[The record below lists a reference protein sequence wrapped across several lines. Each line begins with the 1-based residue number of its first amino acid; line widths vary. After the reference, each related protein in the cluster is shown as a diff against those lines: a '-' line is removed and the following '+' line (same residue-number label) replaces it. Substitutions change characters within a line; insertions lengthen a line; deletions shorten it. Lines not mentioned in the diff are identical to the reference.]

1 MHSMRARLTFFLL
14 TIWCLP
20 ALAEFPVKP
29 IRLLVGYSPGG
40 PNDTQARL
48 IGQRLA
54 ANLGQPV
61 VVDNRAGADGIIA
74 ADMVAR
80 SHPDGYTLIL
90 VSAGHAI
97 SHNFHRSMP
106 FDPVRD
112 FQPIILLS
120 TSPFVLV
127 THPSLKAQS
136 VAELI
141 TLARAQPGKLIY
153 GSAGNGSSLHL
164 AAALFNTL
172 AGTSMVHVPYKGGA
186 PATTDLLAGHVQMI
200 FNNVVS
206 SIPHVRSG
214 RLRALGVTSATRS
227 PVVPEA
233 PAIAETLPG
242 YEVNAWYG
250 ILGPAKMPPALALQ
264 LNAEIGKVLGSADI
278 RDKMRAAGLDIA
290 GGASERLRKH
300 IETEYAKWAKVVK
313 EAGIRTD

>member
-1 MHSMRARLTFFLL
+1 MYRLIALLVGFLSFGFA
-14 TIWCLP
+14 P
-20 ALAEFPVKP
+20 SAASFPTKP

-48 IGQRLA
+48 VGQRLA

-74 ADMVAR
+74 ADAVAR
-80 SHPDGYTLIL
+80 ATPDGYTLIL

-106 FDPVRD
+106 FDPIRD
-112 FQPIILLS
+112 FQPIIQLS

-141 TLARAQPGKLIY
+141 ALARAQPGRLIY
-153 GSAGNGSSLHL
+153 GSAGSGSSLHL
-164 AAALFNTL
+164 AAALFNVM

-186 PATTDLLAGHVQMI
+186 PATTDLLAGQVQLM

-206 SIPHVRSG
+206 SLPHVRSG
-214 RLRALGVTSATRS
+214 KLRALGVTSAARS
-227 PVVPEA
+227 AVFPDT
-233 PAIAETLPG
+233 PAIGETLAG
-242 YEVNAWYG
+242 YEVSAWYG
-250 ILGPAKMPPALALQ
+250 ILGPAKMPAPLVRQLNGEIANVLALP
-264 LNAEIGKVLGSADI
+264 DI
-278 RDKMRAAGLDIA
+278 RTKMSALGLDVV
-290 GGASERLRKH
+290 GGSPERLAAH
-300 IETEYAKWAKVVK
+300 IGSEHAKWIKVVR

>member
-1 MHSMRARLTFFLL
+1 MHPFIVLLLALL
-14 TIWCLP
+14 TG
-20 ALAEFPVKP
+20 AAHAASFPTKP

-48 IGQRLA
+48 IGQRLS

-74 ADMVAR
+74 ADAVAR
-80 SHPDGYTLIL
+80 AAPDGYTLIL

-97 SHNFHRSMP
+97 SHNFHRTMP

-112 FQPIILLS
+112 FQPIIWLS

-136 VAELI
+136 VGELVA
-141 TLARAQPGKLIY
+141 LARAQPGKLIY

-164 AAALFNTL
+164 AAALFNAM

-186 PATTDLLAGHVQMI
+186 PATTDLLAGQVQLM

-206 SIPHVRSG
+206 SVPHVRSG
-214 RLRALGVTSATRS
+214 KLRALGVTAAARS
-227 PVVPEA
+227 PVFPEA
-233 PAIAETLPG
+233 PAIADTLPG
-242 YEVNAWYG
+242 YEVSAWYG
-250 ILGPAKMPPALALQ
+250 ILAPAKLPPSLVRH
-264 LNAEIGKVLGSADI
+264 LNDEIAKVLAAPEIREKMSAL
-278 RDKMRAAGLDIA
+278 GLDVV
-290 GGASERLRKH
+290 GGPSQRLGTH
-300 IETEYAKWAKVVK
+300 IGTEYAKWVKVVR